1 MRGVCE
7 ADGCKSL
14 ASLRGRRNGVPYY
27 RKFCVKHHR
36 LRYGMAPKK
45 SWPHGANIYKRI
57 SNIVACSACGFVP
70 QNACQMDRDHVN
82 GDHSDNRPDNIQIL
96 CANCHRLK
104 TYTRREGY
112 FGKRVKGRT

>member
-14 ASLRGRRNGVPYY
+14 ASLRGRRNGVPY
-27 RKFCVKHHR
+27 
-36 LRYGMAPKK
+36 
-45 SWPHGANIYKRI
+45 YKRI